1 MSPTAAPDRVRA
13 RNLLFLGRPALWPAW
28 PFLPLVRR
36 LPGREEECG
45 LLYDALHVSG
55 KTGYSSAVILCN
67 LFDVPSDETAFLAM
81 PKETFDSPEEVYAAG
96 WRVD

>member
-1 MSPTAAPDRVRA
+1 MPPTAAADRVRA
-13 RNLLFLGRPALWPAW
+13 RNLLLMGQPSLWPNW

-36 LPGREEECG
+36 LPGQEEEYG

-55 KTGYSSAVILCN
+55 KTGYSSAVLLCN
-67 LFDVPSDETAFLAM
+67 LFDVPSDETAFLAL
-81 PKETFDSPEEVYAAG
+81 PRETFDSPEEVYGAA

>member
-1 MSPTAAPDRVRA
+1 MSPTTAAPNERA
-13 RNLLFLGRPALWPAW
+13 RNLLFLATPALWPAW

-45 LLYDALHVSG
+45 LLYDVLHLSG
-55 KTGYSSAVILCN
+55 RTGYSASVFLVN
-67 LFDVPSDETAFLAM
+67 LFALPATEEEFLAL
-81 PKETFDSPEEVYAAG
+81 PRETFDSPEEVYAAG